1 MLYRNSSNL
10 PIPIIKFNKPV
21 KAVRFFHSFSTE
33 KNIASKP
40 ADRRLLATAQQID
53 NLLRNA
59 EDELQH
65 KTTISTLVIEMS
77 ENASILESRQLSWR
91 WSKRGSFQ
99 PSHIWNNIDFGRQF
113 KGVISPRH
121 LFPPANSLLFI
132 TRIWTAAL
140 RMGEKCDKIPR
151 VKAGRTRWFSVGSGN
166 YLMPKGYDALIR
178 TKPKRKR
185 SSVFRLKD
193 FFTALT

>member
-1 MLYRNSSNL
+1 MLQLASGQWPLATIVRCISRNGMLYRNSSNL

-59 EDELQH
+59 EEELQH
-65 KTTISTLVIEMS
+65 KTTISILVIEMS

-91 WSKRGSFQ
+91 GSKQGSFQ

-113 KGVISPRH
+113 KGVISPSTSFW
-121 LFPPANSLLFI
+121 LP
-132 TRIWTAAL
+132 
-140 RMGEKCDKIPR
+140 IPCCLSR
-151 VKAGRTRWFSVGSGN
+151 GFGRRRWEWARNAIKSRASKLDEQDG
-166 YLMPKGYDALIR
+166 
-178 TKPKRKR
+178 
-185 SSVFRLKD
+185 FRL
-193 FFTALT
+193 APAII